1 MNTTGASNN
10 VKVVSRRRRRILVAL
25 IAFGGV
31 FCLVD
36 AGLLAVR
43 YTWPKAV
50 VVTGGSGLGRVTIA
64 SRGEHVASVS
74 AFDASGRA
82 VPVTLRGRVIEPVAK
97 LRIGERI
104 HLVATVQRSKWFGWL
119 LGKTEHVTAVTRTP
133 GAFLTATMVYPR
145 AGRPVSVQFSSPVK
159 VVWVRTADGRQ
170 KQVTLRTA
178 RRTAPIG
185 VIEGG
190 SNLAGTALVA
200 GVPRRWEVLP
210 AARRISWFPPGPA
223 PSVLVRPAPKSQLVP
238 SAPIVLRFSR
248 PVDQVLQGG
257 HPTMRPKVQ
266 GSWRKPNEY
275 TLVFQPSGLGFPLGR
290 KVHVR
295 LPESVQVISGSDPAR
310 FRTLSWQVPR
320 GSLLRM
326 KQMLADLGYLP
337 LAWNPSGT
345 PVRLTAGAQARAA
358 VEPPDGTFG
367 WRYPKTPAALKNLW
381 ASGSERPVLVRGAI
395 MAFESTHGMTTDG
408 FPSMSVFRGLQR
420 DELSG
425 RRAKDGYSYVYVSE
439 TLPET
444 LTLWHNGRVILRSA
458 VNTGIPGRETDI
470 GTFPVYLHLTETTM
484 SGTNPDGS
492 HYNDP
497 GVPWVNY
504 FSGGDAVHGFV
515 RGSYGWPQSLGCVE
529 APIDTAGQIFPY
541 VQVGTLVTVS
551 PGEST

>member
-1 MNTTGASNN
+1 M
-10 VKVVSRRRRRILVAL
+10 KVVSHGRRRILISL
-25 IAFGGV
+25 IALGGL
-31 FCLVD
+31 FCVAD

-43 YTWPKAV
+43 YTWPQALIV
-50 VVTGGSGLGRVTIA
+50 PGGSGLGRVTIA
-64 SRGEHVASVS
+64 SRGEHIASVS
-74 AFDASGRA
+74 AYDASGRA
-82 VPVTLRGRVIEPVAK
+82 VPVTLRGGTIEPAVK
-97 LRIGERI
+97 LAIGERV
-104 HLVATVQRSKWFGWL
+104 HLVATVRRSRWVGWL
-119 LGKTEHVTAVTRTP
+119 LGKTEQVTAVDRTP

-145 AGRPVSVQFSSPVK
+145 AGQAVSVHFSSPVR
-159 VVWVRTADGRQ
+159 VVSVKTADGRQ
-170 KQVTLRTA
+170 KQITLHPA
-178 RRTAPIG
+178 RRSAPIG

-190 SNLAGTALVA
+190 ADLAGTALVA
-200 GVPRRWEVLP
+200 GVPRRWEVMP
-210 AARRISWFPPGPA
+210 ATRRISWFPPGPA
-223 PSVLVRPAPKSQLVP
+223 PSVLVRPAPKSQIVP

-248 PVDQVLQGG
+248 PVDEVLQGG
-257 HPTMRPKVQ
+257 RPTLKPKVD
-266 GSWRKPNEY
+266 GSWRQPNAY

-290 KVHVR
+290 RVHIR

-310 FRTLSWQVPR
+310 FRTLTWQVPR

-337 LAWNPSGT
+337 LAWKPAGQ

-358 VEPPDGTFG
+358 VTAPEGTFV
-367 WRYPKTPAALKNLW
+367 WRYAKTPAALKSLW
-381 ASGSERPVLVRGAI
+381 ASGSERPVLIRGAI
-395 MAFESTHGMTTDG
+395 MAFEATHGMATDG
-408 FPSMSVFRGLQR
+408 FPSMSVFRALLH

-425 RRAKDGYSYVYVSE
+425 RRASDGYSYVYVSE

-444 LTLWHNGRVILRSA
+444 LTLWHNGRVILRAA

-492 HYNDP
+492 HYDDP

-541 VQVGTLVTVS
+541 VHVGTLVTVS
-551 PGEST
+551 PGEAT

>member
-1 MNTTGASNN
+1 M
-10 VKVVSRRRRRILVAL
+10 VSYRRRRILISL
-25 IAFGGV
+25 IALGGV
-31 FCLVD
+31 FCVVD
-36 AGLLAVR
+36 AGLLAAR
-43 YTWPKAV
+43 YTWPKAYI
-50 VVTGGSGLGRVTIA
+50 VTGGSGLGRVTIS
-64 SRGEHVASVS
+64 SRGEHIASVS
-74 AFDASGRA
+74 AYDSSGRA
-82 VPVTLRGRVIEPVAK
+82 VPVTLRGGVIEPAVK
-97 LRIGERI
+97 LPVGERI
-104 HLVATVQRSKWFGWL
+104 RLVATVRRSKWVGWL
-119 LGKTEHVTAVTRTP
+119 LGKTERVTAADRTP
-133 GAFLTATMVYPR
+133 GAFLTGTMVYPR
-145 AGRPVSVQFSSPVK
+145 AGQAVSVHFSSPVR
-159 VVWVRTADGRQ
+159 VVSVQTADGRQ
-170 KQVTLRTA
+170 QQITLHSA
-178 RRTAPIG
+178 RRSAPIG
-185 VIEGG
+185 VTEGG
-190 SNLAGTALVA
+190 ADLAGTALVA
-200 GVPRRWEVLP
+200 GVPRRWELMP
-210 AARRISWFPPGPA
+210 TPRRISWFPPGPA

-238 SAPIVLRFSR
+238 SAPIILRFSR
-248 PVDQVLQGG
+248 PVDEVLQGG
-257 HPTMRPKVQ
+257 RPTMKPKVE
-266 GSWRKPNEY
+266 GSWRRPNEY

-290 KVHVR
+290 RVHIR

-310 FRTLSWQVPR
+310 FRTLTWQVPR

-337 LAWNPSGT
+337 LAWKPAGQ
-345 PVRLTAGAQARAA
+345 PVRLTAAAQARAA
-358 VEPPDGTFG
+358 VAAPDGTFV
-367 WRYPKTPAALKNLW
+367 WRYAKTPAALKSLW
-381 ASGSERPVLVRGAI
+381 ASGSERRVLIRGAI

-408 FPSMSVFRGLQR
+408 FPSMSVFRALLR

-425 RRAKDGYSYVYVSE
+425 RQASDGYSYVYVSE

-444 LTLWHNGRVILRSA
+444 LTLWHNGRVILRAA

-541 VQVGTLVTVS
+541 VHVGTLVTVS

>member
-1 MNTTGASNN
+1 MND
-10 VKVVSRRRRRILVAL
+10 VSHRPRRILIAL
-25 IAFGGV
+25 IACGAV
-31 FCLVD
+31 FCVVD

-43 YTWPKAV
+43 YTWPKAAIV
-50 VVTGGSGLGRVTIA
+50 AGGSGLGRVTIA
-64 SRGEHVASVS
+64 SRGEHVASVG
-74 AFDASGRA
+74 AYDASGRE
-82 VPVTLRGRVIEPVAK
+82 VPVTLHGRVIEPAGK
-97 LRIGERI
+97 LAIGERV
-104 HLVATVQRSKWFGWL
+104 HLVATVSRSKWVGWL
-119 LGKTEHVTAVTRTP
+119 LGKTEKVTSVTRTP
-133 GAFLTATMVYPR
+133 AAFLTATMVYPR
-145 AGRPVSVQFSSPVK
+145 AGQAVSVRFSSPVRNL
-159 VVWVRTADGRQ
+159 WVQTADGEQ
-170 KQVTLRTA
+170 KQLTLRVA
-178 RRTAPIG
+178 RRTASIG
-185 VIEGG
+185 VVEGG

-200 GVPRRWEVLP
+200 GVPRAWEAPP
-210 AARRISWFPPGPA
+210 APRRVSWFPPGPA
-223 PSVLVRPAPKSQLVP
+223 PSVLVRPAPESRLAP

-248 PVDQVLQGG
+248 PVGQVLQGK
-257 HPTMRPKVQ
+257 HPTMRPSVP
-266 GSWRKPNEY
+266 GSWRRPNPY

-290 KVHVR
+290 RIKLR
-295 LPESVQVISGSDPAR
+295 LPEAVQVISGSDPSR
-310 FRTLSWQVPR
+310 FRTLTWQVPR

-337 LAWNPSGT
+337 LAWKPAGP
-345 PVRLTAGAQARAA
+345 PVRLIAGAQARAA
-358 VEPPDGTFG
+358 VEPPEGSFV
-367 WRYPKTPAALKNLW
+367 WRYPKTPAALESLW
-381 ASGSERPVLVRGAI
+381 RSGSERPVLIRGAI

-408 FPSMSVFRGLQR
+408 FPSMSVFRALQH

-444 LTLWHNGRVILRSA
+444 LTLWHNGRVILRAA

-470 GTFPVYLHLTETTM
+470 GTFPVYAHLTETTM

-492 HYNDP
+492 HYSDP

-529 APIDTAGQIFPY
+529 APIDTAEQIFPY